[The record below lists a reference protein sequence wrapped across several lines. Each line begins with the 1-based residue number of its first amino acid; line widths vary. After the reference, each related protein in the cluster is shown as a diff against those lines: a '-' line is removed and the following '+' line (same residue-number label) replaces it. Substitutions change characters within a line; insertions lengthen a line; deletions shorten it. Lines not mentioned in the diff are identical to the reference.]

1 MNKSIAFLCLFSCSA
16 AYAQYTVTGEVL
28 DDRTLKPL
36 TGITVSAEHTATVA
50 VTDRYGRF
58 SLSLGASE
66 TVITASGK
74 NYEPSITE
82 VKLPLTAPLKIL
94 MVSGVGKIEEI
105 QLTTG
110 YQKIPKERATGSFS
124 TIDNRLLNQQVT
136 TNIMDRLDAVGNGLL
151 LSRGIDG
158 NPQLSVRG
166 LSTIRGPKNPL
177 IVVDDFPYEGNLSN
191 INPEII
197 ENITILKDAS
207 AASIWGA
214 RAANGV
220 IVISTKKGKFKQPF
234 SADFSMTTTLSG
246 KPDLSYIRQMSSAD
260 FIDVEKTLFSQ
271 GFYDSNIS
279 SPTHPVLTP
288 VVDILNK
295 ERNGLMSAQ
304 EAALMIDRLRSVDI
318 RDQYRRYMY
327 QPMENHQ
334 YGLNLSGGSPG
345 MNWTSTLG
353 YDDNTGNL
361 GQSYK
366 RMNFRLNNNWKASD
380 RISMAVGAYFT
391 RTNQNSGKNGY
402 GSISVNGNW
411 RVPYIRFADD
421 SGNPVVMPYVYNQDY
436 KNSMAGT
443 GLLDWNFYPLTDWM
457 NSQADTQNTELI
469 LNGSVKYKIITGLD
483 AEVKYQYQTIQNS
496 TETLNNED
504 SYYARNYVNLFAKQN
519 ADGSITFVV
528 PKGGILDSYSLQ
540 SVIHNVRGQLNYNR
554 NWNRHDVSAIAGAET
569 RETLSDTETQRHYG
583 YNRRNRS
590 SSPVDFTNTYPLI
603 TGEGSDYISRGQ
615 SLRSTNIRFAS
626 LFANAAYTY
635 DSRYTLSGSI
645 RRDGSNLFGLK
656 TNDQWNPFWS
666 AGAAW
671 NISNESFFQSAWIN
685 NLKLRSSY
693 GFSGNIDPAMV
704 AATTI
709 IYDSF
714 NSVYTGT
721 GMARISQFYNPD
733 LRWETSAVTNIGLDF
748 TLWKGR
754 VTGSAEWFIKKGSN
768 LFGNAPLDYTTGL
781 TSMLMNVASMKG
793 NGWDIQ
799 LNTQNTRIGN
809 FSWNSLLNFSIYK
822 DKVTEYY
829 NPNKFASAYVS
840 SSGQAVPIAGITGLP
855 VYSVFAYRWAG
866 LDPQTGDPRGYLN
879 GEISNNYTA
888 ITGSDKG
895 IEDLKFFGSALP
907 TTYGSFINTFTFK
920 NISMDVGLTYKL
932 GYWFRRSSISYTNLI
947 TSRSG
952 HSDYAQ
958 RWQNPGDEQSTNIP
972 SNLYTTNSARDL
984 FYLGSEVLVEKG
996 DHIRLQYINLNFEP
1010 AASWMNIPLKNLV
1023 FFGSVNNIG
1032 VIWRANRQQLDPDYA
1047 FGSESLKPAVTYSF
1061 GFRVKF

>member
-1 MNKSIAFLCLFSCSA
+1 MNKNIAFLCLFSCSA
-16 AYAQYTVTGEVL
+16 VCAQYTVTGEVL

-36 TGITVSAEHTATVA
+36 AGITVSAEHAATVA

-58 SLSLGASE
+58 SFSLASAE
-66 TVITASGK
+66 TVVTATGK
-74 NYEPSITE
+74 NYESSSTE
-82 VKLPLTAPLKIL
+82 VKLPLAAPLKIL
-94 MVSGVGKIEEI
+94 MISGVVKIEEL

-124 TIDNRLLNQQVT
+124 TIDSKLLSQLVT

-151 LSRGIDG
+151 VNRGIDG

-220 IVISTKKGKFKQPF
+220 IVITTKKGKFSQPF
-234 SADFSMTTTLSG
+234 FADFTMSTTLSG
-246 KPDLSYIRQMSSAD
+246 KPELDYIKQMSSSD
-260 FIDVEKTLFSQ
+260 FIDVEKKLFSQ
-271 GFYDSNIS
+271 GFYNSDIS
-279 SPTHPVLTP
+279 SPLHPVLTP
-288 VVDILNK
+288 VVDILNNQK
-295 ERNGLMSAQ
+295 NGLLTPG
-304 EAALMIDRLRSVDI
+304 EADALIDRLRSVDI

-327 QPMENHQ
+327 QLLENHQ
-334 YGLNLSGGSPG
+334 YALNLSGGSPV
-345 MNWTSTLG
+345 MNWTSALG
-353 YDDNTGNL
+353 YDDNTGDL

-366 RMNFRLNNNWKASD
+366 RMNFRLNNNWKFTD
-380 RISMAVGAYFT
+380 RISVAMGAYFT
-391 RTNQNSGKNGY
+391 RTDQKSGKNGY
-402 GSISVNGNW
+402 GSLSVNGNW

-421 SGNPVVMPYVYNQDY
+421 SGNPVIMPFLYNQDY
-436 KNSMAGT
+436 KNSLAGT
-443 GLLDWNFYPLTDWM
+443 GLLDWNFYPLNDWM
-457 NSQADTQNTELI
+457 NTRSDTQNTELI

-504 SYYARNYVNLFAKQN
+504 SYYARNYVNTFAKQN

-528 PKGGILDSYSLQ
+528 PKGGIMDAYRLQ

-554 NWNRHDVSAIAGAET
+554 NWNRHYIAAIAGGET
-569 RETLSDTETQRHYG
+569 RETLSDTETERYYG
-583 YNRRNRS
+583 YNPRNRS
-590 SSPVDFTNTYPLI
+590 SSPVDFTRTYPII

-615 SLRSTNIRFAS
+615 SLRSTNLRFAS

-671 NISNESFFQSAWIN
+671 NISNESFFNSKWISM
-685 NLKLRSSY
+685 LKIRSSY
-693 GFSGNIDPAMV
+693 GFSGNIDPSMV

-721 GMARISQFYNPD
+721 GMARIDQFYNPD

-754 VTGSAEWFIKKGSN
+754 ISGSAEWFRKKGSN
-768 LFGNAPLDYTTGL
+768 LFGNAPLDYTTGI
-781 TSMLMNVASMKG
+781 TSMLMNVAGMKG
-793 NGWDIQ
+793 DGLDIQ
-799 LNTQNTRIGN
+799 INTENIKGEN
-809 FSWNSLLNFSIYK
+809 FGWKTLLNFSSYK
-822 DKVTEYY
+822 DQVTDYY
-829 NPNKFASAYVS
+829 NRNTFASAYVS

-855 VYSVFAYRWAG
+855 VYSIFAYRWAG
-866 LDPQTGDPRGYLN
+866 LDPATGDPRGYLN
-879 GEISNNYTA
+879 GEISKNYTA

-895 IEDLKFFGSALP
+895 IQDLKYFGSAIP
-907 TTYGSFINTFTFK
+907 TRYGSFINTFSYRK
-920 NISMDVGLTYKL
+920 ISMDVGLTYKF

-947 TSRSG
+947 SSRSG

-958 RWQNPGDEQSTNIP
+958 RWQHPGDEQFTDIP
-972 SNLYTTNSARDL
+972 SNLYTVNSARDL

-996 DHIRLQYINLNFEP
+996 DHIRLQYLNLNYEP
-1010 AASWMNIPLKNLV
+1010 DASWMNIPLKSLV

-1032 VIWRANRQQLDPDYA
+1032 VIWRANRQGLDPDYA
-1047 FGSESLKPAVTYSF
+1047 FGSESLMPAVTYSF
-1061 GFRVKF
+1061 GLRVKF